1 MVAFQQ
7 EMKYNRK
14 SGTSFG
20 EVDLVKYAESF
31 GAKGLRVNHP
41 SELVSVMEEAWK
53 TEGPVIVDVPIDYSD
68 NITLGKEVH
77 LDQLN

>member
-1 MVAFQQ
+1 M
-7 EMKYNRK
+7 
-14 SGTSFG
+14 
-20 EVDLVKYAESF
+20 DLVKYAESF

-41 SELVSVMEEAWK
+41 SELIAVMEEAWQ